1 MKIKLLLFALIL
13 GFNLINAQEVEIKKE
28 KVFLEGELFLKYEK
42 INLITHSVLDLND
55 DEILFVQFKDN
66 ETPEY
71 MDDDFYILNFT
82 TQNVKVESTDY
93 SRITSF
99 MNSRKTMEKLIKWL
113 VKDKVFNKDG
123 TINSEKLDLFFSKY
137 DEKIT
142 DRTVRD

>member
-1 MKIKLLLFALIL
+1 MKIKLLLFALTL